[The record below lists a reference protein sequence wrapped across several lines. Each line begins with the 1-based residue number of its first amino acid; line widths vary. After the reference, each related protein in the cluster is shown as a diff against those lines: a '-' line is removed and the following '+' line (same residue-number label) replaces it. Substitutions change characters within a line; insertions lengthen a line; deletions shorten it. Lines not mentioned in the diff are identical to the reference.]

1 MTGCAHVE
9 LRCAPAIRAGVHHI
23 NGSGGRIRHRIP
35 VSVHCFPSCHAPAP
49 HRDFRSDPPYRVPD
63 RGGGRAAHS
72 QPAASKLL
80 AHAETQLGFNLFE
93 RVKGRLVATREAEIL
108 TPEVA
113 RLNQDL
119 NSVRRLAAS
128 LRDRPNGHLRL
139 GCAPALGLGLL
150 PGVVRA
156 SRDAQPGITFDIH
169 THHSAEL
176 VQGLLT
182 RELDLAITFDTNDY
196 PGLTRMGLG
205 HTELVHL
212 SRKPGAGP
220 LRLSELSDMAG
231 DTLIVLDAGDAS
243 GALLQM
249 TLDAQGLD
257 PQVAIQVQTHYV
269 ACALVDAG
277 CGDAIVD
284 AITAQAML
292 RPGMS
297 LRRLDP
303 PLRVRHQHHG
313 AQPGSPVRAAPRPDR
328 AAQGRLRSAPGR
340 ARRPACLNVLGV
352 SPKATGAR
360 RRPFLLQDC
369 PHSPKGTWARRK
381 RGAGVRYAVE
391 PRDRRCP
398 PPRIISPA

>member
-1 MTGCAHVE
+1 MR
-9 LRCAPAIRAGVHHI
+9 LRHIEIFEAIRRTGSLTEAAAALHI
-23 NGSGGRIRHRIP
+23 
-35 VSVHCFPSCHAPAP
+35 
-49 HRDFRSDPPYRVPD
+49 
-63 RGGGRAAHS
+63 S

-80 AHAETQLGFNLFE
+80 AHAESQLGFKLFD

-108 TPEVA
+108 TPEIA
-113 RLNQDL
+113 RLSQDL
-119 NSVRRLAAS
+119 SSVRRLAS
-128 LRDRPNGHLRL
+128 NLRDRPNGHLRL

-150 PGVVRA
+150 PGVVRD

-212 SRKPGAGP
+212 SRRAAPGP
-220 LRLSELSDMAG
+220 LRLSELSEARGVEASGAG
-231 DTLIVLDAGDAS
+231 ASGAAESGSPTAADTLIVLDASDAS
-243 GALLQM
+243 GALLQLA
-249 TLDAQGLD
+249 LDAQGLA

-292 RPGMS
+292 RPGMT
-297 LRRLDP
+297 LRRLEP
-303 PLRVRHQHHG
+303 ALRVPISIMTRNQDPLSALHRDLIERL
-313 AQPGSPVRAAPRPDR
+313 RAAC
-328 AAQGRLRSAPGR
+328 AALLEGLD
-340 ARRPACLNVLGV
+340 ARV
-352 SPKATGAR
+352 
-360 RRPFLLQDC
+360 
-369 PHSPKGTWARRK
+369 
-381 RGAGVRYAVE
+381 
-391 PRDRRCP
+391 
-398 PPRIISPA
+398 

>member
-1 MTGCAHVE
+1 MR
-9 LRCAPAIRAGVHHI
+9 LRHIEIFEAIRRTGSLTEAAAALHI
-23 NGSGGRIRHRIP
+23 
-35 VSVHCFPSCHAPAP
+35 
-49 HRDFRSDPPYRVPD
+49 
-63 RGGGRAAHS
+63 S

-80 AHAETQLGFNLFE
+80 AHAESQLGFKLFD

-108 TPEVA
+108 TPEIA
-113 RLNQDL
+113 RLSQDL
-119 NSVRRLAAS
+119 SSVRRLAS
-128 LRDRPNGHLRL
+128 NLRDRPNGHLRL

-150 PGVVRA
+150 PGVVRD

-212 SRKPGAGP
+212 SRRAAQGP
-220 LRLSELSDMAG
+220 LRLSALSEARGVEASGAAASGAAASGAVASGAVASGSPTAG
-231 DTLIVLDAGDAS
+231 DTLIVLDASDAS
-243 GALLQM
+243 GALLQLA
-249 TLDAQGLD
+249 LDAQGLA

-292 RPGMS
+292 RPGMT
-297 LRRLDP
+297 LRRLEP
-303 PLRVRHQHHG
+303 ALRVPISIMTRNQDPLSALHRDLIERL
-313 AQPGSPVRAAPRPDR
+313 RAACTALLEGLD
-328 AAQGRLRSAPGR
+328 
-340 ARRPACLNVLGV
+340 ARV
-352 SPKATGAR
+352 
-360 RRPFLLQDC
+360 
-369 PHSPKGTWARRK
+369 
-381 RGAGVRYAVE
+381 
-391 PRDRRCP
+391 
-398 PPRIISPA
+398 

>member
-1 MTGCAHVE
+1 MR
-9 LRCAPAIRAGVHHI
+9 LRHIEIFEAIRRTGSLTEAAAALHI
-23 NGSGGRIRHRIP
+23 
-35 VSVHCFPSCHAPAP
+35 
-49 HRDFRSDPPYRVPD
+49 
-63 RGGGRAAHS
+63 S

-80 AHAETQLGFNLFE
+80 AHAESQLGFKLFD

-108 TPEVA
+108 TPEIA
-113 RLNQDL
+113 RLSQDL
-119 NSVRRLAAS
+119 SCVRRLAS
-128 LRDRPNGHLRL
+128 NLRDRPNGHLRL

-150 PGVVRA
+150 PGVVRD

-212 SRKPGAGP
+212 SRRAAQGP
-220 LRLSELSDMAG
+220 LRLSELSETRGVEASGAGASGAAASGAVASGSPTAG
-231 DTLIVLDAGDAS
+231 DTLIVLDASDAS
-243 GALLQM
+243 GALLQLA
-249 TLDAQGLD
+249 LDAQGLA

-292 RPGMS
+292 RPGMT
-297 LRRLDP
+297 LRRLEP
-303 PLRVRHQHHG
+303 ALRVPISIMTRNQDPLSALHRDLIERL
-313 AQPGSPVRAAPRPDR
+313 RAAC
-328 AAQGRLRSAPGR
+328 AALLEGLD
-340 ARRPACLNVLGV
+340 ARV
-352 SPKATGAR
+352 
-360 RRPFLLQDC
+360 
-369 PHSPKGTWARRK
+369 
-381 RGAGVRYAVE
+381 
-391 PRDRRCP
+391 
-398 PPRIISPA
+398 

>member
-1 MTGCAHVE
+1 MR
-9 LRCAPAIRAGVHHI
+9 LRHIEIFEAIRRTGSLTEAAAALHI
-23 NGSGGRIRHRIP
+23 
-35 VSVHCFPSCHAPAP
+35 
-49 HRDFRSDPPYRVPD
+49 
-63 RGGGRAAHS
+63 S

-80 AHAETQLGFNLFE
+80 AHAESQLGFKLFD

-108 TPEVA
+108 TPEIA
-113 RLNQDL
+113 RLSQDL
-119 NSVRRLAAS
+119 SSVRRLAS
-128 LRDRPNGHLRL
+128 NLRDRPNGHLRL

-150 PGVVRA
+150 PGVVRD

-212 SRKPGAGP
+212 SRRAAQGP
-220 LRLSELSDMAG
+220 LRLSELSEARGAAAAG
-231 DTLIVLDAGDAS
+231 PAATGSPTAADTLIVLDASDAS
-243 GALLQM
+243 GALLQLA
-249 TLDAQGLD
+249 LDAQGLA

-292 RPGMS
+292 RPGMT
-297 LRRLDP
+297 LRRLEP
-303 PLRVRHQHHG
+303 ALRVPISIMTRNQDPLSALHRDLIERL
-313 AQPGSPVRAAPRPDR
+313 RAAC
-328 AAQGRLRSAPGR
+328 AALLEGLD
-340 ARRPACLNVLGV
+340 ARV
-352 SPKATGAR
+352 
-360 RRPFLLQDC
+360 
-369 PHSPKGTWARRK
+369 
-381 RGAGVRYAVE
+381 
-391 PRDRRCP
+391 
-398 PPRIISPA
+398 

>member
-1 MTGCAHVE
+1 MR
-9 LRCAPAIRAGVHHI
+9 LRHIEIFEAIRRTGSLTEAAAALHI
-23 NGSGGRIRHRIP
+23 
-35 VSVHCFPSCHAPAP
+35 
-49 HRDFRSDPPYRVPD
+49 
-63 RGGGRAAHS
+63 S

-80 AHAETQLGFNLFE
+80 AHAESQLGFKLFD

-108 TPEVA
+108 TPEIA
-113 RLNQDL
+113 RLSQDL
-119 NSVRRLAAS
+119 SSVRRLAS
-128 LRDRPNGHLRL
+128 NLRDRPHGHLRL

-150 PGVVRA
+150 PGVVRD

-212 SRKPGAGP
+212 SRRAAQGP
-220 LRLSELSDMAG
+220 LRLSELSEARGVEASGAAASGADASGAG
-231 DTLIVLDAGDAS
+231 ASGAGASGSPTAADTLIVLDASDAS
-243 GALLQM
+243 GALLQLA
-249 TLDAQGLD
+249 LDAQGLA

-292 RPGMS
+292 RPGMT
-297 LRRLDP
+297 LRRLEP
-303 PLRVRHQHHG
+303 ALRVPISIMTRNQDPLSALHRDLIERL
-313 AQPGSPVRAAPRPDR
+313 RAAC
-328 AAQGRLRSAPGR
+328 AALLEGLD
-340 ARRPACLNVLGV
+340 ARV
-352 SPKATGAR
+352 
-360 RRPFLLQDC
+360 
-369 PHSPKGTWARRK
+369 
-381 RGAGVRYAVE
+381 
-391 PRDRRCP
+391 
-398 PPRIISPA
+398 

>member
-1 MTGCAHVE
+1 MR
-9 LRCAPAIRAGVHHI
+9 LRHIEIFEAIRRTGSLTEAAAALHI
-23 NGSGGRIRHRIP
+23 
-35 VSVHCFPSCHAPAP
+35 
-49 HRDFRSDPPYRVPD
+49 
-63 RGGGRAAHS
+63 S

-80 AHAETQLGFNLFE
+80 AHAEAQLGFKLFE
-93 RVKGRLVATREAEIL
+93 RVKGRLVATREADIL

-119 NSVRRLAAS
+119 NSLRRLATS

-150 PGVVRA
+150 PGVVRD

-212 SRKPGAGP
+212 SRKPASGP
-220 LRLSELSDMAG
+220 MRLSELVDLSG

-257 PQVAIQVQTHYV
+257 PKVAIQVQTHYV

-297 LRRLDP
+297 LRRLEP
-303 PLRVRHQHHG
+303 ALRV
-313 AQPGSPVRAAPRPDR
+313 PISIMVRNQDPLSALHRDLIE
-328 AAQGRLRSAPGR
+328 RLRTACAERVAALDAP
-340 ARRPACLNVLGV
+340 A
-352 SPKATGAR
+352 
-360 RRPFLLQDC
+360 
-369 PHSPKGTWARRK
+369 
-381 RGAGVRYAVE
+381 
-391 PRDRRCP
+391 
-398 PPRIISPA
+398 

>member
-1 MTGCAHVE
+1 MR
-9 LRCAPAIRAGVHHI
+9 LRHIEIFEAIRRTGSLTEAAAALHI
-23 NGSGGRIRHRIP
+23 
-35 VSVHCFPSCHAPAP
+35 
-49 HRDFRSDPPYRVPD
+49 
-63 RGGGRAAHS
+63 S

-80 AHAETQLGFNLFE
+80 AHAESQLGFKLFD

-108 TPEVA
+108 TPEIA
-113 RLNQDL
+113 RLSQDL
-119 NSVRRLAAS
+119 SSVRRLAS
-128 LRDRPNGHLRL
+128 NLRDRPNGHLRL

-150 PGVVRA
+150 PGVVRD

-212 SRKPGAGP
+212 SRRAAQGP
-220 LRLSELSDMAG
+220 LRLSALSEARGVEASGAVASGSPTAG
-231 DTLIVLDAGDAS
+231 DTLIVLDASDAS
-243 GALLQM
+243 GALLQLA
-249 TLDAQGLD
+249 LDAQGLA

-292 RPGMS
+292 RPGMT
-297 LRRLDP
+297 LRRLEP
-303 PLRVRHQHHG
+303 ALRVPISIMTRNQDPLSALHRDLIERL
-313 AQPGSPVRAAPRPDR
+313 RAAC
-328 AAQGRLRSAPGR
+328 AALLEGLD
-340 ARRPACLNVLGV
+340 ARV
-352 SPKATGAR
+352 
-360 RRPFLLQDC
+360 
-369 PHSPKGTWARRK
+369 
-381 RGAGVRYAVE
+381 
-391 PRDRRCP
+391 
-398 PPRIISPA
+398 

>member
-1 MTGCAHVE
+1 MR
-9 LRCAPAIRAGVHHI
+9 LRHIEIFEAIRRTGSLTEAAAALHI
-23 NGSGGRIRHRIP
+23 
-35 VSVHCFPSCHAPAP
+35 
-49 HRDFRSDPPYRVPD
+49 
-63 RGGGRAAHS
+63 S

-80 AHAETQLGFNLFE
+80 AHAEAQLGFNLFE

-303 PLRVRHQHHG
+303 PLRV
-313 AQPGSPVRAAPRPDR
+313 PISIMVRNQDPLSALHRDLIERLKAGCEARQAALD
-328 AAQGRLRSAPGR
+328 AP
-340 ARRPACLNVLGV
+340 PA
-352 SPKATGAR
+352 
-360 RRPFLLQDC
+360 
-369 PHSPKGTWARRK
+369 
-381 RGAGVRYAVE
+381 
-391 PRDRRCP
+391 
-398 PPRIISPA
+398 

>member
-1 MTGCAHVE
+1 MR
-9 LRCAPAIRAGVHHI
+9 LRHIEIFEAIRRTGSLTEAAAALHI
-23 NGSGGRIRHRIP
+23 
-35 VSVHCFPSCHAPAP
+35 
-49 HRDFRSDPPYRVPD
+49 
-63 RGGGRAAHS
+63 S

-80 AHAETQLGFNLFE
+80 AHAESQLGFKLFD

-108 TPEVA
+108 TPEIA
-113 RLNQDL
+113 RLSQDL
-119 NSVRRLAAS
+119 SSVRRLAS
-128 LRDRPNGHLRL
+128 NLRDRPHGHLRL

-150 PGVVRA
+150 PGVVRD
-156 SRDAQPGITFDIH
+156 SRNAQPGITFDIH

-212 SRKPGAGP
+212 SRKPASGP
-220 LRLSELSDMAG
+220 LRLSELSEPAG

-243 GALLQM
+243 GALLQLA
-249 TLDAQGLD
+249 LDAQGLA

-292 RPGMS
+292 RPGMC
-297 LRRLDP
+297 LRRLEP
-303 PLRVRHQHHG
+303 ALRVPISIMTRNQDPLSALH
-313 AQPGSPVRAAPRPDR
+313 RDLIE
-328 AAQGRLRSAPGR
+328 RLRGACA
-340 ARRPACLNVLGV
+340 ARLAALD
-352 SPKATGAR
+352 AHA
-360 RRPFLLQDC
+360 
-369 PHSPKGTWARRK
+369 
-381 RGAGVRYAVE
+381 
-391 PRDRRCP
+391 
-398 PPRIISPA
+398 

>member
-1 MTGCAHVE
+1 MR
-9 LRCAPAIRAGVHHI
+9 LRHIEIFEAIRRTGSLTEAAAALHI
-23 NGSGGRIRHRIP
+23 
-35 VSVHCFPSCHAPAP
+35 
-49 HRDFRSDPPYRVPD
+49 
-63 RGGGRAAHS
+63 S

-80 AHAETQLGFNLFE
+80 AHAESQLGFKLFD

-108 TPEVA
+108 TPEIA
-113 RLNQDL
+113 RLSQDL
-119 NSVRRLAAS
+119 NSVRRLATN

-150 PGVVRA
+150 PGVVRD
-156 SRDAQPGITFDIH
+156 SRNAQPGITFDIH

-212 SRKPGAGP
+212 SRKPGQGP
-220 LRLSELSDMAG
+220 LRLSDLSDPADATESG

-243 GALLQM
+243 GALLQLA
-249 TLDAQGLD
+249 LDAQGLA

-284 AITAQAML
+284 AITARAML
-292 RPGMS
+292 RPGMT
-297 LRRLDP
+297 LRRLEP
-303 PLRVRHQHHG
+303 ALRVPISIMTRNQDPLSALHRDLIERL
-313 AQPGSPVRAAPRPDR
+313 RAACTALLEGLD
-328 AAQGRLRSAPGR
+328 AP
-340 ARRPACLNVLGV
+340 A
-352 SPKATGAR
+352 
-360 RRPFLLQDC
+360 
-369 PHSPKGTWARRK
+369 
-381 RGAGVRYAVE
+381 
-391 PRDRRCP
+391 
-398 PPRIISPA
+398 

>member
-1 MTGCAHVE
+1 MR
-9 LRCAPAIRAGVHHI
+9 LRHIEIFEAIRRTGSLTEAAAALHI
-23 NGSGGRIRHRIP
+23 
-35 VSVHCFPSCHAPAP
+35 
-49 HRDFRSDPPYRVPD
+49 
-63 RGGGRAAHS
+63 S

-80 AHAETQLGFNLFE
+80 AHAESQLGFKLFD

-108 TPEVA
+108 TPEIA
-113 RLNQDL
+113 RLSQDL
-119 NSVRRLAAS
+119 NSVRRLATN

-150 PGVVRA
+150 PGVVRD
-156 SRDAQPGITFDIH
+156 SRNAQPGITFDIH

-212 SRKPGAGP
+212 SRKPGQGP
-220 LRLSELSDMAG
+220 LRLSDLSDPADATDSG

-243 GALLQM
+243 GALLQLA
-249 TLDAQGLD
+249 LDAQGLA

-284 AITAQAML
+284 AITARAML
-292 RPGMS
+292 RPGMT
-297 LRRLDP
+297 LRRLEP
-303 PLRVRHQHHG
+303 ALRVPISIMTRNQDPLSALHRDLIERL
-313 AQPGSPVRAAPRPDR
+313 RAAC
-328 AAQGRLRSAPGR
+328 AALLEGLDAP
-340 ARRPACLNVLGV
+340 A
-352 SPKATGAR
+352 
-360 RRPFLLQDC
+360 
-369 PHSPKGTWARRK
+369 
-381 RGAGVRYAVE
+381 
-391 PRDRRCP
+391 
-398 PPRIISPA
+398 

>member
-1 MTGCAHVE
+1 MR
-9 LRCAPAIRAGVHHI
+9 LRHIEIFEAIRRTGSLTEAAAALHI
-23 NGSGGRIRHRIP
+23 
-35 VSVHCFPSCHAPAP
+35 
-49 HRDFRSDPPYRVPD
+49 
-63 RGGGRAAHS
+63 S

-80 AHAETQLGFNLFE
+80 AHAESQLGFKLFD

-108 TPEVA
+108 TPEIA
-113 RLNQDL
+113 RLSQDL
-119 NSVRRLAAS
+119 SSVRRLAS
-128 LRDRPNGHLRL
+128 NLRDRPHGHLRL

-150 PGVVRA
+150 PGVVRD

-212 SRKPGAGP
+212 SRRPAQGP
-220 LRLSELSDMAG
+220 LRLSELSEATDAAASG
-231 DTLIVLDAGDAS
+231 DTLIVLDASDAS
-243 GALLQM
+243 GALLQLA
-249 TLDAQGLD
+249 LDAQGLA

-292 RPGMS
+292 RPGMT
-297 LRRLDP
+297 LRRLEP
-303 PLRVRHQHHG
+303 ALRVPISIMTRNQDPLSALHRDLIDRL
-313 AQPGSPVRAAPRPDR
+313 RAAC
-328 AAQGRLRSAPGR
+328 ATRLEGLDA
-340 ARRPACLNVLGV
+340 LV
-352 SPKATGAR
+352 
-360 RRPFLLQDC
+360 
-369 PHSPKGTWARRK
+369 
-381 RGAGVRYAVE
+381 
-391 PRDRRCP
+391 
-398 PPRIISPA
+398 

>member
-1 MTGCAHVE
+1 MR
-9 LRCAPAIRAGVHHI
+9 LRHIEIFEAIRRTGSLTEAAAALHI
-23 NGSGGRIRHRIP
+23 
-35 VSVHCFPSCHAPAP
+35 
-49 HRDFRSDPPYRVPD
+49 
-63 RGGGRAAHS
+63 S

-80 AHAETQLGFNLFE
+80 AHAESQLGFKLFD

-108 TPEVA
+108 TPEIA
-113 RLNQDL
+113 RLSQDL
-119 NSVRRLAAS
+119 SSVRRLAS
-128 LRDRPNGHLRL
+128 NLRDRPNGHLRL

-150 PGVVRA
+150 PGVVRD

-212 SRKPGAGP
+212 SRRAAQGP
-220 LRLSELSDMAG
+220 LRLSELSEARGVEASGAGASGAAALGAGTSGSPTAG
-231 DTLIVLDAGDAS
+231 DTLIVLDASDAS
-243 GALLQM
+243 GALLQLA
-249 TLDAQGLD
+249 LDAQGLA

-292 RPGMS
+292 RPGMT
-297 LRRLDP
+297 LRRLEP
-303 PLRVRHQHHG
+303 ALRVPISIMTRNQDPLSALHRDLIERL
-313 AQPGSPVRAAPRPDR
+313 RAAC
-328 AAQGRLRSAPGR
+328 AALLEGLD
-340 ARRPACLNVLGV
+340 ARV
-352 SPKATGAR
+352 
-360 RRPFLLQDC
+360 
-369 PHSPKGTWARRK
+369 
-381 RGAGVRYAVE
+381 
-391 PRDRRCP
+391 
-398 PPRIISPA
+398 